1 MTTILNWEKMSDTN
15 DLNQI
20 VSALSTEFAEN
31 ILEVDNSGDILTVEI
46 TPGHVLEVIR
56 FLKENEACG
65 FNYLTL
71 IGAVHYPDNA
81 DRELC
86 VVYHLHNW
94 RKNVRIRVKAYLAIK
109 HPEINSITPIF
120 DGANWM
126 ERETYD
132 FFGVLFKNHP
142 DLRRILNEDSMDY
155 FPMRKQYHLE
165 DETREDKDDRYFGR
179 Q

>member
-1 MTTILNWEKMSDTN
+1 MSDTN

-56 FLKENEACG
+56 FLKENETCG

-81 DRELC
+81 DREFS

-94 RKNVRIRVKAYLAIK
+94 RKNIRIRVKAYLTIK

>member
-1 MTTILNWEKMSDTN
+1 MSENNTD
-15 DLNQI
+15 QI
-20 VSALSTEFAEN
+20 VSALSKEFAEN
-31 ILEVDNSGDILTVEI
+31 ILEVDNTGDILMVEI

-71 IGAVHYPDNA
+71 IGAVHYPDKV

-94 RKNVRIRVKAYLAIK
+94 RKNIRIRVKAYLAIK
-109 HPEINSITPIF
+109 HPEIQSITSIF

-132 FFGVLFKNHP
+132 FFGVIFKNHP